1 MRSGGLICVIEGV
14 STFFFDRREDEESF
28 LAFET
33 GEFGE
38 SIFDELCQ
46 VVDIAQ
52 DDVEAVVVS
61 AGNVESRFDFGD
73 GKDAIFEIGN
83 RLDLVL
89 SQVDHDESL
98 DGVSNGFWID
108 DGAIRF
114 DDALFFEVFDAV
126 EHRAFGELVARSE
139 LFVGNIGL
147 LLKCFENILVE
158 LVHYKTPM
166 LGVLRTFG
174 CEIFRAND
182 SR

>member
-1 MRSGGLICVIEGV
+1 M
-14 STFFFDRREDEESF
+14 
-28 LAFET
+28 AFET
-33 GEFGE
+33 WEFGE
-38 SIFDELCQ
+38 CIFDELCQ

-89 SQVDHDESL
+89 SQVDHDECL

-114 DDALFFEVFDAV
+114 DDALFFEIFDTIEDGAFWCCINLPS
-126 EHRAFGELVARSE
+126 HIKSDIIQRFGEKV
-139 LFVGNIGL
+139 F
-147 LLKCFENILVE
+147 KF
-158 LVHYKTPM
+158 
-166 LGVLRTFG
+166 
-174 CEIFRAND
+174 
-182 SR
+182 